1 MQSFAEL
8 DAASPEV
15 YAGVSCRG
23 PAPAG
28 DRPDS
33 DAEPMRKKRTTLK
46 DIAEAAGLHVSTVS
60 RALDPNMRQ
69 FISDEVVNRVVAIA
83 KQMDYRPNRMAHGL
97 RTNRSM
103 TTGVVLPDISNVIF
117 PPIVRG
123 VESVLEPRGYASLI
137 VNTDNSER
145 RKERLVDML
154 LARGVD
160 GVIHAAASLDDRAA
174 LELEKHGIPVVTVN
188 RSVEN
193 SSIPYVV
200 NDEADGIEQLMAHVH
215 GLGHRTIAH
224 IAGPQ
229 GTSTGY
235 HRLLAFGESSERRG
249 DLGWRNRVAYAG
261 AFTHEEGRRCMSE
274 LLARDIPLT
283 AVIAAND
290 TLALGAIEALR
301 AHGLSCPEDVS
312 VAGFNDMPF
321 LELIPPALTTVRIE
335 QFAAGVAAAEM
346 LLKLMGEQEVEPG
359 VVLPVRLVVRA
370 STAAPSRKGEEAGGR
385 GWLATPEPAAADTGA
400 AGQRRSRRGSSSKR
414 A

>member
-1 MQSFAEL
+1 
-8 DAASPEV
+8 
-15 YAGVSCRG
+15 
-23 PAPAG
+23 
-28 DRPDS
+28 
-33 DAEPMRKKRTTLK
+33 MRKKRTTLK

-83 KQMDYRPNRMAHGL
+83 RQMDYRPNRMAHGL

-103 TTGVVLPDISNVIF
+103 TTGIVLPDISNVIF

-174 LELEKHGIPVVTVN
+174 LELEKHGVPLVTVN

-215 GLGHRTIAH
+215 GLGHRVIAH

-274 LLARDIPLT
+274 LIARDLPVT

-301 AHGLSCPEDVS
+301 AHDLSCPGDVS
-312 VAGFNDMPF
+312 VTGFNDMPF

-335 QFAAGVAAAEM
+335 QFAAGAAAAEM
-346 LLKLMGEQEVEPG
+346 LLKLMADEPADTG
-359 VVLPVRLVVRA
+359 VVLPVRLVARA
-370 STAAPSRKGEEAGGR
+370 STAAPPDQARSAGEEPQPVA
-385 GWLATPEPAAADTGA
+385 AEPAD
-400 AGQRRSRRGSSSKR
+400 AGERAPAQRRSRRGSSSSR